1 MKTIKKISAYLF
13 FGIFL
18 TLSSGLHAQDLV
30 KVAPKGF
37 TKVLLENDQVR
48 VLQIESAPGE
58 STPLHSHPNYVLYA
72 LTDGKLQVT
81 DKDKPA
87 TVLEFK
93 AGDALYF
100 PAVTHIAKNAGTATA
115 KMVLIELKTPV
126 KK

>member
-1 MKTIKKISAYLF
+1 VKTIKKISAYLF
-13 FGIFL
+13 FGILL

-72 LTDGKLQVT
+72 LTDGKLQLT
-81 DKDKPA
+81 EKDKPA

-93 AGDALYF
+93 AGDTLYF
-100 PAVTHIAKNAGTATA
+100 PAVTHMSKNVGTTPV
-115 KMVLIELKTPV
+115 KLILTELKTPA

>member
-1 MKTIKKISAYLF
+1 VKTIKKISAYLF
-13 FGIFL
+13 FGILL

-58 STPLHSHPNYVLYA
+58 STPLHSNYVLYA

-93 AGDALYF
+93 AGDALFF
-100 PAVTHIAKNAGTATA
+100 PAVTHMAKNVGTAPV
-115 KMVLIELKTPV
+115 KLVLTELKTPA

>member
-1 MKTIKKISAYLF
+1 VKTTKTIIASLF
-13 FGIFL
+13 FGILL
-18 TLSSGLHAQDLV
+18 TLSSALHAQDLV

-58 STPLHSHPNYVLYA
+58 TTPLHSHPNYILYA
-72 LTDGKLQVT
+72 VTDGKLEVT

-87 TVLEFK
+87 TVLQFK
-93 AGDALYF
+93 AGDVMYF
-100 PAVTHIAKNAGTATA
+100 PATTHVAKNVGSAPA
-115 KMVLIELKTPV
+115 KMILTELKSAD